1 MTESDLKKNAKSNK
15 CKFFRGKT
23 DNKSEFTPKSSS
35 NITFGMNLSSEMK
48 EVSTLRVF
56 RILLI
61 QFVWDGEVCPSTE
74 LCRNSIFKP
83 I

>member
-1 MTESDLKKNAKSNK
+1 M
-15 CKFFRGKT
+15 
-23 DNKSEFTPKSSS
+23 SS

-61 QFVWDGEVCPSTE
+61 QFVPDVEVCPSTE
-74 LCRNSIFKP
+74 LCRNSIFKT